1 MAQTQTDLGRKPI
14 GRLLIQLAVP
24 SITAQIVNMLYNLV
38 DRIYIGHIPGIGATA
53 LTGVGVTFPII
64 MLIAAFSSLI
74 GMGGAP
80 LASIKMGEDDYD
92 GAEHIMGNCLTMLI
106 GISIG
111 MTAFFLAFNEPLLM
125 LFGASEQTISY
136 ALDYLNIYVL
146 GTAFVQLALGMNAFI
161 SSQGFAKTSMLTVLI
176 GAVTNIAL
184 DPIFIYTFGMGVEG
198 AALASVI
205 SQGLST
211 VWVLWFL
218 CGKKTRLK
226 IRKKYMKVSLSILMP
241 TLALGVSPFIMQS
254 TESILNIVLNA
265 SLARYGGDNAVGAMA
280 ILASLMQILL
290 LPLTGLCQGGQP
302 IIGYNYGAGNTHR
315 VKQTFWR
322 VFWCSLAYSTVYW
335 AIAMLFPET
344 LASLFTKDPALLETT
359 AWAIRIYLAAGFVM
373 GAQIACQQ
381 TFIAVGQ
388 AKSSLFLALLRKVFL
403 LIPLIYLFPLF
414 FSDKVYAVFFA
425 EPVADILAT
434 SITVVVFF
442 TQIKKIL
449 RRREQERQGEQK
461 SPAVQGE

>member
-1 MAQTQTDLGRKPI
+1 MAQTQTDLGKEPV
-14 GRLLIQLAVP
+14 GKLLMKLAVP
-24 SITAQIVNMLYNLV
+24 AITAQIVNMLYNIV
-38 DRIYIGHIPGIGATA
+38 DRMYIGHIPDIGAAA

-80 LASIKMGEDDYD
+80 LASIKMGEDDYN
-92 GAEHIMGNCLTMLI
+92 GAEHILGNCFSVLI
-106 GISIG
+106 GISIF
-111 MTAFFLAFNEPLLM
+111 MTAFFLLFNEKLLM
-125 LFGASEQTISY
+125 LFGASEKTLPY
-136 ALDYLNIYVL
+136 ALSYLNIYVW

-184 DPIFIYTFGMGVEG
+184 DPVLIYVFGMGVEG

-226 IRKKYMKVSLSILMP
+226 IHKKYLKVSLKILFP
-241 TLALGVSPFIMQS
+241 VLALGVSPFIMQS
-254 TESILNIVLNA
+254 TESILNIVLNS
-265 SLARYGGDNAVGAMA
+265 SLQRYGGDMAVGAMA

-302 IIGYNYGAGNTHR
+302 IIGYNYGAKNSER
-315 VKQTFWR
+315 VKRTFWLMFFSC
-322 VFWCSLAYSTVYW
+322 VGYSTLYW
-335 AIAMLFPET
+335 GIAMLFPGA
-344 LASLFTKDPALLETT
+344 LASLFTKDAALLQTT
-359 AWAIRIYLAAGFVM
+359 QWAIRIYLGAGFIM

-388 AKSSLFLALLRKVFL
+388 AKSSLFLALLRKVIL

-414 FSDKVYAVFFA
+414 FSNKVFAVFFA
-425 EPVADILAT
+425 EPVADIIAT
-434 SITVVVFF
+434 SITMVVFF
-442 TQIKKIL
+442 TQIKRIL
-449 RRREQERQGEQK
+449 KRREEEDAQPIQPKG
-461 SPAVQGE
+461 